1 MSSNPSPQ
9 TASAHPDAVA
19 ATRRRTFAI
28 AMGLCAFIIITGA
41 VYPVITR
48 YGALNLDP
56 LLFCASAVSIAALCL
71 TLALR
76 RRGELATLIDR
87 RYAPRLFTIAIA
99 GTVIT
104 SLMMIYGL
112 QRINAVAGVLLMQ
125 TEPVYSLMLATLI
138 VGERPSLRQLAATA
152 TIVGGIGVVFAG
164 GAFSPLWAALLV
176 ALTPLFWQS
185 SHVIS
190 LKLMPPLSPMCLAG
204 ARYIYAAFVLT
215 ALLLALHPAA
225 LSQLADPSALLVVT
239 TTGVVI
245 YFLGTT
251 AWYAALTRLS
261 LAWTT
266 ALVVPGI
273 PLLSIL
279 FAVLFLN
286 EQATRREVLGILI
299 AALGVV
305 ALVTSTDAHRQ
316 TKPQESA
323 EAIHTPL
330 T

>member
-1 MSSNPSPQ
+1 MSSTPSRA
-9 TASAHPDAVA
+9 ASAAHPDTVA
-19 ATRRRTFAI
+19 ASRRRNFAI
-28 AMGLCAFIIITGA
+28 GMGLCAFIIITGA

-56 LLFCASAVSIAALCL
+56 LLFCAAGVSIAALCL
-71 TLALR
+71 TVTLH
-76 RRGELATLIDR
+76 RRGELGQLIDPQ
-87 RYAPRLFTIAIA
+87 YLPRLFTISIA

-125 TEPVYSLMLATLI
+125 TEPVYSLLLATLI

-152 TIVGGIGVVFAG
+152 TIVAGIGVVFAG
-164 GAFSPLWAALLV
+164 GAFSPLWAAILI

-185 SHVIS
+185 SHVVS

-215 ALLLALHPAA
+215 ALLLAIRPAA

-239 TTGVVI
+239 ATGIAI

-286 EQATRREVLGILI
+286 EQATRRELIGILI

-316 TKPQESA
+316 TPPQESA